1 MINLSMTRGTSAT
14 RRRKSGAPPS
24 APPTTAMTTEE
35 LLALARASAALEPL
49 VGRYFTRITYL
60 HGTFFYNDRYG
71 PDTERR
77 TRETA
82 EYIDDVQRHR

>member
-14 RRRKSGAPPS
+14 RRRKSGVPPS

-49 VGRYFTRITYL
+49 VGRITYL
-60 HGTFFYNDRYG
+60 HGTFFYNDRCG

-82 EYIDDVQRHR
+82 EYIDDV